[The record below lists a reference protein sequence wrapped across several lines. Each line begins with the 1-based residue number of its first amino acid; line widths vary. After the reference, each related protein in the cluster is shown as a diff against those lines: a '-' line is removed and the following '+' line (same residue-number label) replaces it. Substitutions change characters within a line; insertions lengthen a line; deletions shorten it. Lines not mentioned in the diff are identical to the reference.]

1 MREDGS
7 QTSRRDFTVSI
18 DPSSIPNFGGQPD
31 PGPSGNPGVV
41 VPDPDLVKQ
50 LLDQMELKYLV
61 DEEGDLVAPWEEFRT
76 YFMFRGEGDQQVFAV
91 RTFYDRPFEVDD
103 KAQLHEIIDD
113 WNRRTLWPKVYT
125 HTQDDGGVRLIGEQQ
140 LLIGLGVGLE
150 HFVSS
155 TVSWVRA
162 SIEFDKWVVETLGLA
177 KDADDPDAADAA
189 SGESGESGGAES
201 GVDMDKGDSED

>member
-1 MREDGS
+1 MGEDGWE
-7 QTSRRDFTVSI
+7 TSRRDFTVSI
-18 DPSSIPNFGGQPD
+18 DPSSIPSFGGQPD
-31 PGPSGNPGVV
+31 PAPSGNGSVV
-41 VPDPDLVKQ
+41 IPDQDLVKQ

-76 YFMFRGEGDQQVFAV
+76 YFMFRGEGEQQVFAV
-91 RTFYDRPFEVDD
+91 RTFYDRPFSVDD
-103 KAQLHEIIDD
+103 KPQLHEVIDD

-125 HTQDDGGVRLIGEQQ
+125 HTHDDGSVRLIGEAQ

-162 SIEFDKWVVETLGLA
+162 CIEFDKWVVDTLGLA
-177 KDADDPDAADAA
+177 KDADAADGDADGPGT
-189 SGESGESGGAES
+189 GEGPAQ
-201 GVDMDKGDSED
+201 D

>member
-31 PGPSGNPGVV
+31 PDPSGSNPGVV

-91 RTFYDRPFEVDD
+91 RTFYDRPFGVED

-177 KDADDPDAADAA
+177 KDADESDAA
-189 SGESGESGGAES
+189 EGAEGS
-201 GVDMDKGDSED
+201 VNTDKGDESDGPEASES

>member
-18 DPSSIPNFGGQPD
+18 DPSSIPNFGGQPHPD
-31 PGPSGNPGVV
+31 QSGNGSVV
-41 VPDPDLVKQ
+41 IPDQNLVKQ
-50 LLDQMELKYLV
+50 LLDQMELKHLV

-76 YFMFRGEGDQQVFAV
+76 YFMFRGEGEQQVFAV
-91 RTFYDRPFEVDD
+91 RTFYDRPFSVDD
-103 KAQLHEIIDD
+103 KPQLHEVIDD

-125 HTQDDGGVRLIGEQQ
+125 HTHDDGSVRLIGEAQ

-162 SIEFDKWVVETLGLA
+162 SIEFDKWVVDTLGLA
-177 KDADDPDAADAA
+177 KDADEADGSA
-189 SGESGESGGAES
+189 
-201 GVDMDKGDSED
+201 DGDGPTED

>member
-7 QTSRRDFTVSI
+7 QTSRRDITVSI
-18 DPSSIPNFGGQPD
+18 DPSSIPSFGGQPD
-31 PGPSGNPGVV
+31 PGPSGNNPSVV
-41 VPDPDLVKQ
+41 VPDSDLVKQ

-91 RTFYDRPFEVDD
+91 RTFYDRPFGVDD
-103 KAQLHEIIDD
+103 KAQLHEVIDD

-125 HTQDDGGVRLIGEQQ
+125 HTQDDGGVRLIGEAQ

-177 KDADDPDAADAA
+177 KDADADESGAADA
-189 SGESGESGGAES
+189 SGETDEKGGSEESEGSG
-201 GVDMDKGDSED
+201 D